1 MPFLSA
7 NVRPKA
13 LAASGFAPG
22 AAFGFQAALPQ
33 HFPQHFVP
41 SQHRIPPV

>member
-33 HFPQHFVP
+33 HFVP
-41 SQHRIPPV
+41 SQHRVFPV